1 MIETGQVV
9 ILMLLVVV
17 WSISYFKWNKGESTH
32 VKKNNNNKKS
42 TVLYCFIETM
52 YDIVAKI
59 LSRELSNLRYIKNI

>member
-1 MIETGQVV
+1 MIETGQIV

-32 VKKNNNNKKS
+32 VKKKTNNKKS

-59 LSRELSNLRYIKNI
+59 LSRELSDLRYIKNI

>member
-9 ILMLLVVV
+9 ILMLVVV

-42 TVLYCFIETM
+42 TVSYCFIETM

-59 LSRELSNLRYIKNI
+59 LSRELSDLQYIKNI

>member
-9 ILMLLVVV
+9 ILMLVVV

-32 VKKNNNNKKS
+32 VKKKNNNKKS
-42 TVLYCFIETM
+42 TVLYCVIETM

-59 LSRELSNLRYIKNI
+59 LSRELSDLQYIKNI